1 MRKIN
6 YWAILVTV
14 IVTFIT
20 SAVWYAALSTQY
32 FELLGVNPSDAGLS
46 VEQILVILGRHLVV
60 TSVIAYLLVS
70 LGVNTLKRGLWI
82 GFLLWLAFPAVL
94 LVGSVSSD
102 NVPIML
108 AAIHAGDWLIKL
120 LIIVTIL
127 VLWGKKKQTANLKG
141 KK

>member
-1 MRKIN
+1 MHKIN
-6 YWAILVTV
+6 YWAVLVTI

-32 FELLGVNPSDAGLS
+32 FELLGVNPSDAAGLS

-60 TSVIAYLLVS
+60 TLVIAYLLVS
-70 LGVNTLKRGLWI
+70 LGVNTLKRGLVI

-102 NVPIML
+102 NVPVML

-120 LIIVTIL
+120 LLIVSIL
-127 VLWGKKKQTANLKG
+127 VLWPKKKQKHQS
-141 KK
+141 